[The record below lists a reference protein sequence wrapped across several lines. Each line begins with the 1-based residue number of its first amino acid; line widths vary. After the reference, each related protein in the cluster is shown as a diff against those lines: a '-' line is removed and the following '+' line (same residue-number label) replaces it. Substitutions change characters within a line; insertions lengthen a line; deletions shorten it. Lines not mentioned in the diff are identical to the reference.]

1 MLIFN
6 PFPRTT
12 AIPSVTTSVT
22 FDTSESES
30 SLDSDDAHETPSP
43 PESGEYT
50 SSGSIQHHRIR
61 KRHGNAEGGPGPRA
75 ERHRDLQEDSP
86 CLPFDERR
94 FQLDNSADATPVKR
108 GPGRPPGSRNREKPV
123 AQDGKPKNSV
133 GRPRIRPKKPTPPP
147 GAPRR
152 PRGRPRKNSVSV
164 AMSETPVPGG
174 TEEDADHTNEDGA
187 HGHES
192 EAEPQCPQTPS
203 GSRMPQTSPGLDHN
217 RRCNRDNTQAP
228 TNFEEGQEEADM
240 EQHTMTRTAR
250 IRSSRPARQEDV
262 RRCIDRIKN
271 DVPTVTLD
279 DDTLLRLLQTR
290 VPGSVTNDKEVM
302 GMVQAEWE
310 ASGEC
315 LAMRIAPDIRTETR
329 DAWRIGVHLLRCS
342 PIAIISP
349 AWGLYYDNDNRETCL
364 WSRRFSST
372 LGMIMIHPIW
382 NEDKHSLIR
391 AIQVAVTC
399 RTEEHRP
406 FRMPGGES
414 AIVNCLARE
423 VAHNTNG
430 RSMAEICN
438 SLRRAHGTARTRM
451 TTTTEFAFIKHLAA
465 TVSVSSQDLSDALGD
480 DVRLRVQEQDLE
492 NIVKAINTFT
502 PFGPPCTPPAAIY
515 QGYLASHDSQPD
527 LGVARIRELYT
538 QSWLIELREKWRHEQ
553 EPGHRQSQVL
563 DEPRLIQHGQGH
575 PRAQSGQDSVALSRP
590 TYQALTLPSSRRPA
604 PAAND
609 SQPPKPLSGSIPR
622 SEGVPTWPSTVGSN
636 HGVSPGGSATAA
648 DRPRPPPR
656 GPREWREQCAI
667 NRRGQAGAGRRYS
680 QPQERSKK
688 RKYNSHL
695 EGERH

>member
-1 MLIFN
+1 
-6 PFPRTT
+6 
-12 AIPSVTTSVT
+12 
-22 FDTSESES
+22 
-30 SLDSDDAHETPSP
+30 
-43 PESGEYT
+43 
-50 SSGSIQHHRIR
+50 
-61 KRHGNAEGGPGPRA
+61 
-75 ERHRDLQEDSP
+75 
-86 CLPFDERR
+86 
-94 FQLDNSADATPVKR
+94 
-108 GPGRPPGSRNREKPV
+108 
-123 AQDGKPKNSV
+123 
-133 GRPRIRPKKPTPPP
+133 
-147 GAPRR
+147 
-152 PRGRPRKNSVSV
+152 
-164 AMSETPVPGG
+164 MSETPVPGG

-553 EPGHRQSQVL
+553 EPGHRQSQQRIDDIENDAATDDDLLGRAKAKQAVIMSLRRRPIFPLQIDLSFEVLMCSSLMMDVRDGDRFRLRGDQIKHMHDDSWVMGPPNYDLTRLKYNVTDVMTAMLATQIRAVDGFPQLTLLGVML
-563 DEPRLIQHGQGH
+563 DEFEPTDHADCRSYAFNNRPNIVMIRL
-575 PRAQSGQDSVALSRP
+575 RAD
-590 TYQALTLPSSRRPA
+590 
-604 PAAND
+604 
-609 SQPPKPLSGSIPR
+609 PKHKFRLWDVMS
-622 SEGVPTWPSTVGSN
+622 
-636 HGVSPGGSATAA
+636 
-648 DRPRPPPR
+648 
-656 GPREWREQCAI
+656 
-667 NRRGQAGAGRRYS
+667 
-680 QPQERSKK
+680 
-688 RKYNSHL
+688 L
-695 EGERH
+695 

>member
-1 MLIFN
+1 
-6 PFPRTT
+6 
-12 AIPSVTTSVT
+12 
-22 FDTSESES
+22 
-30 SLDSDDAHETPSP
+30 
-43 PESGEYT
+43 
-50 SSGSIQHHRIR
+50 
-61 KRHGNAEGGPGPRA
+61 
-75 ERHRDLQEDSP
+75 
-86 CLPFDERR
+86 
-94 FQLDNSADATPVKR
+94 
-108 GPGRPPGSRNREKPV
+108 
-123 AQDGKPKNSV
+123 
-133 GRPRIRPKKPTPPP
+133 
-147 GAPRR
+147 
-152 PRGRPRKNSVSV
+152 
-164 AMSETPVPGG
+164 MSETPVLGG
-174 TEEDADHTNEDGA
+174 TEEVAGHASEDGTN
-187 HGHES
+187 GHES

-203 GSRMPQTSPGLDHN
+203 GSRLPQTSPGLDHY
-217 RRCNRDNTQAP
+217 RDCDRGSTQVP
-228 TNFEEGQEEADM
+228 TNFEGGQEEADM
-240 EQHTMTRTAR
+240 EQHTMARTAR
-250 IRSSRPARQEDV
+250 IQSARPAHQEDV
-262 RRCIDRIKN
+262 RRCINRIKN
-271 DVPTVTLD
+271 DIPTVALD

-310 ASGEC
+310 TSREC

-329 DAWRIGVHLLRCS
+329 DAWRISVHLLRCS

-364 WSRRFSST
+364 WSRKFSST

-575 PRAQSGQDSVALSRP
+575 PRPQSGQDSVALSRP
-590 TYQALTLPSSRRPA
+590 TYQALTLPSSRRTA
-604 PAAND
+604 PAANN
-609 SQPPKPLSGSIPR
+609 SQPPKPPSGSILR
-622 SEGVPTWPSTVGSN
+622 SEGQRIDDIEN
-636 HGVSPGGSATAA
+636 DAATDDDLLGRAKA
-648 DRPRPPPR
+648 KQAVIMSLRRRPIFPLQIDLSFEVLMCSSLMMDVRDGDRFRLRGDQIKYMHDDSWVMGPPNYDLTR
-656 GPREWREQCAI
+656 L
-667 NRRGQAGAGRRYS
+667 
-680 QPQERSKK
+680 
-688 RKYNSHL
+688 KYNVTDVMTAMLATQIRAVDGFPQLTLLGVMLDEFESTDHADCRSYAFNNRPNIVMIRL
-695 EGERH
+695 RADPKHKFRLWDVMSL